1 MQQQTK
7 TTSRRGRKSNI
18 CLPDSSKQIVLKQHH
33 FDYSEDFAE
42 LLSAFSK
49 LHLEDNNKTFKTAW
63 LQWKDANSD
72 MIQTEI
78 AKMKSAGYEGDVEE
92 KMYFSARYYYRKKA
106 IREQTNIATET
117 SPRKKYECTDKEIL
131 GQMNDHIIAYIYNLP
146 TKQCSAVSPT
156 CALANHPNAQITDD
170 VIVRSVIP
178 SEAYSDYC
186 EKYGI
191 SEEERTKKNYKNLYW
206 RISKKV
212 KVMSRHKE

>member
-7 TTSRRGRKSNI
+7 STSRRGRKSNI
-18 CLPDSSKQIVLKQHH
+18 CLPDSTQHIILKQHH
-33 FDYSEDFAE
+33 FDYSDDFAE
-42 LLSAFSK
+42 LLYAFSK

-63 LQWKDANSD
+63 LLWKESNSD

-106 IREQTNIATET
+106 MREQTIEPATA
-117 SPRKKYECTDKEIL
+117 PRKKYECTDKQIL
-131 GQMNDHIIAYIYNLP
+131 GQMNDHIIAYI
-146 TKQCSAVSPT
+146 C
-156 CALANHPNAQITDD
+156 NAQITDD

-191 SEEERTKKNYKNLYW
+191 IEEERTKKNYKNLYW
-206 RISKKV
+206 RISKKM
-212 KVMSRHKE
+212 KVRNVTIPE

>member
-1 MQQQTK
+1 MLQMQQQQK

-18 CLPDSSKQIVLKQHH
+18 CLPDSTKPIILKQHH

-49 LHLEDNNKTFKTAW
+49 LHLEDNNKTFKIAW

-78 AKMKSAGYEGDVEE
+78 TKMKSAGYEGDVEE

-117 SPRKKYECTDKEIL
+117 AHRKKYKCTDKDIL
-131 GQMNDHIIAYIYNLP
+131 VQMNNHIIAYIYN
-146 TKQCSAVSPT
+146 T
-156 CALANHPNAQITDD
+156 QITD
-170 VIVRSVIP
+170 VMNIRNVIP

-191 SEEERTKKNYKNLYW
+191 LEEAITKKNYKNLYW
-206 RISKKV
+206 RITKKV
-212 KVMSRHKE
+212 KVRNEL